1 MALEDLAK
9 LIAPRAQS
17 QVLSI
22 LRAFYPDNHPLTKDE
37 LLRATR
43 LHPKMFEYLLTRMR
57 HYRLIWG
64 EKIQGQ
70 HRYYLDPNAFHTR
83 IDTLF
88 VDPVKHLV
96 KGKR

>member
-1 MALEDLAK
+1 MALEDLAR
-9 LIAPRAQS
+9 LIAPKAWQPT
-17 QVLSI
+17 LAI
-22 LRAFYPDNHPLTKDE
+22 LRAFYPDNKPLTKTE
-37 LLRATR
+37 LIQACGLNE
-43 LHPKMFEYLLTRMR
+43 KMFEYLLTRLR

-64 EKIQGQ
+64 EKIAGE

-96 KGKR
+96 KGR